1 MDGKNFSQRGYI
13 SLINRNHGIPVR
25 IARYHNIFGP
35 EGTWKGGRE
44 KPQQQSVE
52 KWRTQILMTP
62 SKSGEMVI
70 KQDPSSTSTS
80 VLRQPDGSWT
90 PSSSAPSTSDQKRW

>member
-1 MDGKNFSQRGYI
+1 MDGKNFSERLYL
-13 SLINRNHGIPVR
+13 SYHRNHGIPVR

-44 KPQQQSVE
+44 KAPQQSVE

-70 KQDPSSTSTS
+70 KRDPSSTSTS
-80 VLRQPDGSWT
+80 VLRQPDDSWT
-90 PSSSAPSTSDQKRW
+90 PSSSAPSTLDQKRW